1 MYAFTYFHRLND
13 TMSWILLKPS
23 GTLQVGPLS
32 TLISFG
38 PIEPLFKVRLQPLLN
53 FCQNFLEKS
62 STLKTTITPPFMDGF
77 STSWRLFR
85 SLDWEFSDG
94 TLRFW
99 ISWKLRPLRPLE
111 PFLQKWKLLQ
121 YMFEFRPQIQILYVF
136 ILYWSAIKRA
146 ASNSNMY
153 WRRGQKVSQTLNI
166 VFFGH
171 YQGNLWLTFPL
182 MKPNVVPDG
191 YCKVLKPP
199 ASKFF
204 LTSTGL

>member
-1 MYAFTYFHRLND
+1 
-13 TMSWILLKPS
+13 MSWILLKPS

-32 TLISFG
+32 TLISFW

-99 ISWKLRPLRPLE
+99 ISWKLRPLWPLE
-111 PFLQKWKLLQ
+111 PFLQEWKLLQ
-121 YMFEFRPQIQILYVF
+121 YMFEFGPQIQILYVF

-153 WRRGQKVSQTLNI
+153 WRRGQKSVSNFEHS
-166 VFFGH
+166 VFRSLSGQFMA
-171 YQGNLWLTFPL
+171 YIPI
-182 MKPNVVPDG
+182 DE
-191 YCKVLKPP
+191 
-199 ASKFF
+199 A
-204 LTSTGL
+204 